1 MFDIITTA
9 DAVTRWTALGV
20 KLPKP
25 LASAVEV
32 FEAIRYVEVEYP
44 VVFNLEGVTAAN
56 AEVKIREF
64 ANQLLPTI
72 GVAPTGGAPRS
83 ALAEAKRQ
91 ALHVAAREVI
101 SEARIA
107 VPEVIEQLVPAFA
120 KAATEFAGAV
130 EALPDDLSDS
140 AIVQAGPAVLTE
152 YHRAMEAQAAIAKY
166 DGWLASLSQLP
177 GLGYQ
182 ADPDARVLSRRPK
195 NTSGSFGQLNPN
207 YVAAVREDIA
217 FVLTTAR

>member
-9 DAVTRWTALGV
+9 DAVTRWAGLGV
-20 KLPKP
+20 KFPKA

-44 VVFNLEGVTAAN
+44 AVFDLEGVTAAN
-56 AEVKIREF
+56 AEAKVREF
-64 ANQLLPTI
+64 ANQLLPTL

-83 ALAEAKRQ
+83 ALAEAKQQ
-91 ALHVAAREVI
+91 ALDIAARDVL
-101 SEARIA
+101 SKARAA
-107 VPEVIEQLVPAFA
+107 VPEIIEQLTPAFA
-120 KAATEFAGAV
+120 KAATEFAEAV
-130 EALPDDLSDS
+130 EALPTDLSDS

-166 DGWLASLSQLP
+166 DSWLASLSQLP
-177 GLGYQ
+177 GLRYQ
-182 ADPDARVLSRRPK
+182 PDPETRVLSRRPK
-195 NTSGSFGQLNPN
+195 NTNGSFGQLNPN
-207 YVAAVREDIA
+207 YVAAVREGIA